1 MSFEY
6 KTVEE
11 LRADILNNISDEH
24 EKSKGNLTY
33 DIPAATAIVLNKTYD
48 KLKELTDKVNVDNL
62 EGEDLTRYVKQRR
75 GLKRKLA
82 TKAKAILTITGEAN
96 INIGDLF
103 ETQAGTQFS
112 STQAISI
119 VGSGTILAEAVI
131 PGESGNVGANTI
143 TLMPVTI
150 QGVVSIT
157 NIAPSYDGFAE
168 ESDAAL
174 RERYYEAI
182 QRPATS
188 GNVFHYMVWAKEVP
202 GTGDAKVISL
212 WNGDNTVKVVV
223 INANK
228 EPASSDIVNAV
239 QEYIDPKGT
248 FIAEEN
254 RWTLWGT
261 GSGQAPIGAYCTVIS
276 AAGFVLNVSVDIM
289 EEEGYLAEEVKTN
302 IEENITAYLQAIAF
316 KQNYIS
322 YAIVGS
328 IIVQTDGVA
337 DYQNL
342 KLNNTTANVNI
353 GNEQVAILGSV
364 TLT

>member
-48 KLKELTDKVNVDNL
+48 KLKELTDKVDVDNL

-96 INIGDLF
+96 INTGDLF

-302 IEENITAYLQAIAF
+302 IEENIAAYLQAIAF

>member
-11 LRADILNNISDEH
+11 LRTDILNNISDEH

-48 KLKELTDKVNVDNL
+48 KLKELTNKVDVDNL
-62 EGEDLTRYVKQRR
+62 QGEDLTKYVKQRR

-82 TKAKAILTITGEAN
+82 TKAKVVLTITGEAS

-103 ETQAGTQFS
+103 ETHAGTQFS

-188 GNVFHYMVWAKEVP
+188 GNVFHYMAWAKEVP

-212 WNGDNTVKVVV
+212 WDGDNTVKVVV

-364 TLT
+364 ALT